1 MSKTIHE
8 LVDELPSGG
17 LTVRLLQGLDFL
29 VPGEWSNI
37 TGFENT
43 IRTVTGE
50 SDPEMIRQ
58 IGERAIYLFNDPDQG
73 YQRAVWLFQI
83 ANSAGGK
90 LGAAALANKIGES
103 VSFLSFLSSITPKAD
118 TAQAIDFCI
127 KLTAEVV
134 AYYKINGIPGDGMGE
149 FMAAV
154 GDYGKESI
162 MRLAA
167 LVTLDGL
174 IPLGP
179 DFLRKIDGMVS
190 SLDFSSSPVFG
201 MMSSVIPG
209 ADKAGFIG
217 GAFHSMKDWMNNFVT
232 SRGITPEGV
241 VSSLRN
247 YIEISDD
254 RLDYVAGFLDTTT
267 NYFDYTGVQT
277 VARRLIERAVAEI

>member
-1 MSKTIHE
+1 MSQTIYQ
-8 LVDELPSGG
+8 LVDELPSSGM
-17 LTVRLLQGLDFL
+17 TVRLLQGLDFL
-29 VPGEWSNI
+29 VPGEWTNL

-43 IRTVTGE
+43 IKTVTGE
-50 SDPEMIRQ
+50 TDPDMVRQ
-58 IGERAIYLFNDPDQG
+58 IGERAIQLYADESQG
-73 YQRAVWLFQI
+73 YQRAVWLYQT

-118 TAQAIDFCI
+118 TAQMIDFCL
-127 KLTAEVV
+127 KLAAEVT

-167 LVTLDGL
+167 LVTLDGVL
-174 IPLGP
+174 PLGP
-179 DFLRKIDGMVS
+179 DFLKKVDSTISG
-190 SLDFSSSPVFG
+190 LEFSSSPVFG
-201 MMSSVIPG
+201 AISNVIPG

-217 GAFHSMKDWMNNFVT
+217 NAFHSMKDWMNNFVT
-232 SRGITPEGV
+232 SRGLTQEGI
-241 VSSLRN
+241 VSNLRN

-254 RLDYVAGFLDTTT
+254 KLDYVAAFIDTTT

-277 VARRLIERAVAEI
+277 VARRLVERAVAEI

>member
-1 MSKTIHE
+1 MSKTIVE
-8 LVDELPSGG
+8 LTDELPSSGM
-17 LTVRLLQGLDFL
+17 TVRLLQGLDFL
-29 VPGEWSNI
+29 VPGQWTNL

-43 IRTVTGE
+43 ITTVTGE
-50 SDPEMIRQ
+50 TDPEMIRQ
-58 IGERAIYLFNDPDQG
+58 IGERAIYLYNDSEQG
-73 YQRAVWLFQI
+73 YQRAVWLYQT
-83 ANSAGGK
+83 ANSMGGK

-103 VSFLSFLSSITPKAD
+103 VSFLSFLEKITPQAD
-118 TAQAIDFCI
+118 NAQMIDFCL

-179 DFLRKIDGMVS
+179 DFLRKVESTMSG
-190 SLDFSSSPVFG
+190 LDFSSNPVFNAMG
-201 MMSSVIPG
+201 NLIPG
-209 ADKAGFIG
+209 SDKLGFVG
-217 GAFHSMKDWMNNFVT
+217 NAFHSMKDWMDNFVS
-232 SRGITPEGV
+232 SRGITAEGV
-241 VSSLRN
+241 VGNLKN
-247 YIEISDD
+247 FIEVSDD
-254 RLDYVAGFLDTTT
+254 RLDYVAGFLDMTT

-277 VARRLIERAVAEI
+277 VARRLVERAVAEI